1 MSLWS
6 FLKKQWTPLAYPTTS
21 FDGQTVI
28 VTGANIGLGLEAAR
42 HFVRL
47 GAAKVILACRSVSK
61 GEEAARSISTSTG
74 REGVCE
80 VWQVDIGNF
89 DSVKEF
95 CLRVDKLERL
105 DIVCENAG
113 VATRTYSEIEGMER
127 TIAINVV
134 GTFLMALNLLP
145 TLRRSSEKTGV
156 IPRLVIMT
164 SGVHFLVCRFFL

>member
-1 MSLWS
+1 M
-6 FLKKQWTPLAYPTTS
+6 
-21 FDGQTVI
+21 
-28 VTGANIGLGLEAAR
+28 
-42 HFVRL
+42 
-47 GAAKVILACRSVSK
+47 
-61 GEEAARSISTSTG
+61 
-74 REGVCE
+74 
-80 VWQVDIGNF
+80 WQVDIGNF